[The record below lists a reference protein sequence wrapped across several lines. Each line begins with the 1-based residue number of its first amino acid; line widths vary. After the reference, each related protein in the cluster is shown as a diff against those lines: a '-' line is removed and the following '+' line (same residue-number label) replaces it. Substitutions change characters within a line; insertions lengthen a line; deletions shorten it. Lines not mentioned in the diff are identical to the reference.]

1 MTLLLQLLVNGVAAG
16 GVFALFTVG
25 FALVYSTTRVF
36 HVAHGAIFTIAAY
49 ATYAGVRLFH
59 LPLVA
64 SAPLATALAVLV
76 GVGIEAWAYR
86 PLRRHGAGLAALMIG
101 SFGVYIVLQSFVGLL
116 FGTQEQT
123 VRSDPLPSLV
133 VGGAQITALHL
144 AVLGLCLVLFTLL
157 QLFLTRT
164 STGNS
169 IRALADNPELAAIV
183 GIDTSR
189 LYLVIAALGA
199 GLAGLAAPLT
209 ALDTGIALGN
219 GFSVLLLGAVAT
231 IVGGVGHLPGA
242 GLAAFLLGI
251 VQNLAV
257 YALSPQWQDA
267 VVFVVLGIFLVARPE
282 GLFGEALRRA

>member
-1 MTLLLQLLVNGVAAG
+1 VRLFLQLLVNGVAAG

-25 FALVYSTTRVF
+25 FALVYNTTGIF
-36 HVAHGAIFTIAAY
+36 HVAHGAVFTVAAY
-49 ATYAGVRLFH
+49 ATYGGARLLG
-59 LPLVA
+59 LPLLVA
-64 SAPLATALAVLV
+64 SVAATGVAVLV
-76 GVGIEAWAYR
+76 GLGIEAWAYR
-86 PLRRHGAGLAALMIG
+86 PLRRRGAGLAALMIG
-101 SFGVYIVLQSFVGLL
+101 SFGVSIALQSLTGLA

-123 VRSDPLPSLV
+123 VRTAPLPSLV
-133 VGGAQITALHL
+133 VGGVQITALHL
-144 AVLGLCLVLFTLL
+144 AVLALCAVLFTLL

-164 STGNS
+164 ATGNQ
-169 IRALADNPELAAIV
+169 IRAVADNPALAALI
-183 GIDTSR
+183 GIDSRR

-251 VQNLAV
+251 VQNLSV
-257 YALSPQWQDA
+257 YVLSPQWQDA
-267 VVFVVLGIFLVARPE
+267 VVFVVLGIFLVTRPQ
-282 GLFGEALRRA
+282 GLFGEALRRS

>member
-1 MTLLLQLLVNGVAAG
+1 MRLLLQLLVNGVAAG

-25 FALVYSTTRVF
+25 FALVYNTTRVF
-36 HVAHGAIFTIAAY
+36 HVAHGAVFTVAAY
-49 ATYAGVRLFH
+49 ATYAAARLLG
-59 LPLVA
+59 LPLIVA
-64 SAPLATALAVLV
+64 AAGATALAVAV

-86 PLRRHGAGLAALMIG
+86 PLRRRGAGLAALMIG
-101 SFGVYIVLQSFVGLL
+101 SFGVSIVLQSLVGLL
-116 FGTQEQT
+116 FGAQEQT
-123 VRSDPLPSLV
+123 VRSAPLPSLV
-133 VGGAQITALHL
+133 LGGVQITALH
-144 AVLGLCLVLFTLL
+144 AMVVGLCAVLFTLL

-164 STGNS
+164 ATGNR
-169 IRALADNPELAAIV
+169 IRAVADNPELAALV
-183 GIDTSR
+183 GIDAGR

-251 VQNLAV
+251 VQNLSV
-257 YALSPQWQDA
+257 YVLSPQWQDA
-267 VVFVVLGIFLVARPE
+267 VVFVVLGVFLVARPQ
-282 GLFGEALRRA
+282 GLFGERLRRS

>member
-36 HVAHGAIFTIAAY
+36 HVAHGAIFTVAAY
-49 ATYAGVRLFH
+49 ATYAGARLLG

-64 SAPLATALAVLV
+64 SAALATALAMLV

-86 PLRRHGAGLAALMIG
+86 PLRGRGAGLAALMIG
-101 SFGVYIVLQSFVGLL
+101 SFGVYIVLQSLVGLL

-123 VRSDPLPSLV
+123 VRSDPLPSIV
-133 VGGAQITALHL
+133 VGGVQITALHL
-144 AVLGLCLVLFTLL
+144 SVLGLCLVLFTLL

-164 STGNS
+164 STGNC

-219 GFSVLLLGAVAT
+219 GFSVLLLGCVAT

-257 YALSPQWQDA
+257 YTLSPQWQDA